1 MQKVV
6 CDIGVDMNQAIALD
20 HHSQLLQ
27 FLPGKMKS
35 SEFL

>member
-27 FLPGKMKS
+27 FLPGKKKYLS
-35 SEFL
+35 F